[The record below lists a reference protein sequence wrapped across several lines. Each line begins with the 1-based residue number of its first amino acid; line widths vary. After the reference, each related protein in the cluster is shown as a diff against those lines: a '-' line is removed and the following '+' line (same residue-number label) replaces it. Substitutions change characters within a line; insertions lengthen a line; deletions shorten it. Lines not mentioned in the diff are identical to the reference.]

1 MRKSLTGVLSLAVLI
16 GTVGATGASAGAA
29 TAAELTVERSS
40 GAAAGSEA
48 SNEDIKDR
56 ILAIPGMSLVQEKP
70 YAGYRYFV
78 LNYTQP
84 VDHRRPSKGTFQQ
97 RLTLLHKDV
106 SRPTVFFTSGYNV
119 STNPSRSEPTQ
130 IIDGNQVSLEYR
142 YFTPS
147 RPAPADWSKLD
158 IWQAASDQHRVFTAL
173 KKIYDKKWLATGGSK
188 GGMTA
193 TYFERFY
200 PKDMDGVVAYVAPN
214 DVNDKEDSA
223 YDRFFAN
230 VGTEECRDKLAGVQR
245 EALIRRAP
253 LQKKYKELAE
263 ANGWTFNTVG
273 SLDRAY
279 EATVMDY
286 TFAFWQYSLL
296 ADCVDIPADAKKAT
310 DEDIWNSVDAIAGLL
325 RLHRPGPGDVHPVL
339 LPGGHPARVAG
350 HQAALARQ
358 PEPLRLPAPAQLRAP
373 LHPDEVRP
381 GRDAGRRPLGQA
393 QRPADDVRQRRERPV
408 ERGAVPSRTRREGQ
422 LRLHRPRRQPRLEG
436 LRSRRMTRRRRPPP
450 RSCAGQ
456 ASPRR
461 PSRRTR
467 PRRSR
472 WRSSTPGWTSATV
485 RSSATRPRCARSGH
499 AVLLAA
505 VPGGP
510 RPPVTLQVTGGRSPP
525 ACPRPGRRTGPW
537 CRGTAPAAAPPT
549 PPGSAGHGRPRPHT
563 RSP

>member
-29 TAAELTVERSS
+29 TAAEPAAKRSS
-40 GAAAGSEA
+40 GTVAGSEA

-56 ILAIPGMSLVQEKP
+56 ILAIPGMSLIEEKP

-130 IIDGNQVSLEYR
+130 IIDGNQVSMEYR

-214 DVNDKEDSA
+214 DVVNDEDSA
-223 YDRFFAN
+223 YDRFFEN
-230 VGTEECRDKLAGVQR
+230 VGTQECRDKLAGVQR

-253 LQKKYKELAE
+253 LQKKYKELAA

-279 EATVMDY
+279 EATVLDY
-286 TFAFWQYSLL
+286 GWAFWQYSLV
-296 ADCVDIPADAKKAT
+296 ADCVDIPADAEEAT
-310 DEDIWNSVDAIAGLL
+310 DEDIWNSVDAISGFSAYVDQGLQTYTPYYYQAGTQLGS
-325 RLHRPGPGDVHPVL
+325 PDIK
-339 LPGGHPARVAG
+339 
-350 HQAALARQ
+350 Q
-358 PEPLRLPAPAQLRAP
+358 PW
-373 LHPDEVRP
+373 
-381 GRDAGRRPLGQA
+381 LGNLSRYGYQPP
-393 QRPADDVRQRRERPV
+393 RNFVPRSIPMKF
-408 ERGAVPSRTRREGQ
+408 ERGAMRDIDRWVKRNARQMMYVNGENDPWSAEPF
-422 LRLHRPRRQPRLEG
+422 RLGRG
-436 LRSRRMTRRRRPPP
+436 AKDSYVYT
-450 RSCAGQ
+450 
-456 ASPRR
+456 
-461 PSRRTR
+461 
-467 PRRSR
+467 
-472 WRSSTPGWTSATV
+472 
-485 RSSATRPRCARSGH
+485 
-499 AVLLAA
+499 
-505 VPGGP
+505 VPGGNHGAKVSGLVADEKAKATAAIL
-510 RPPVTLQVTGGRSPP
+510 RWAGV
-525 ACPRPGRRTGPW
+525 
-537 CRGTAPAAAPPT
+537 APAAVEADPSKAKPLAKFDKKLDKRNGEIERDEAT
-549 PPGSAGHGRPRPHT
+549 LRP
-563 RSP
+563 